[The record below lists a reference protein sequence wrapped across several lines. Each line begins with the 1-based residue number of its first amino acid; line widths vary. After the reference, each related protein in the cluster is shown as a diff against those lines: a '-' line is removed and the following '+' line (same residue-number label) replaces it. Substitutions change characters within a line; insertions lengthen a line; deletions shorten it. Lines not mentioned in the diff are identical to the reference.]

1 MQTDNKTLVD
11 CVDKCF
17 ALSVNPQVP
26 IDQQEAFQNRGFE
39 LRSRLVTL
47 LHASFAEGTK
57 EVTDANGKIREV
69 NRKLKDTVANLQKIA
84 DTVAAVSNLV
94 SILDDLF
101 KLPFAFM

>member
-11 CVDKCF
+11 CIDRCF
-17 ALSVNPQVP
+17 ALSVNPKIP
-26 IDQQEAFQNRGFE
+26 IDQQAIFQNKGFE

-47 LHASFAEGTK
+47 LHASFADGTK
-57 EVTDANGKIREV
+57 EVTDANAKIAEV
-69 NRKLKDTVANLQKIA
+69 NRKLKDAVDNLQKIA
-84 DTVAAVSNLV
+84 DTVAAVGNLV